1 MMNDDSRHR
10 IFRKYFQE
18 TKGVHLEFD
27 GISFIMLGHKL
38 LECQNGPDRNR
49 ALKEN
54 NQLTQR

>member
-10 IFRKYFQE
+10 IFRKDFQE

-49 ALKEN
+49 AL
-54 NQLTQR
+54 